1 MGGIWD
7 KIVKK
12 VDTVSNIHVPDTSS
26 RTLIKSDTCKHAFL
40 YYGCDGVGGAGQ
52 GGKVEMSG
60 VIGKLI
66 SQSIHCSLHIHE

>member
-1 MGGIWD
+1 MDIMGGTWG

-26 RTLIKSDTCKHAFL
+26 RTVIKSDTCKHAFL
-40 YYGCDGVGGAGQ
+40 YYGCDCVGGR
-52 GGKVEMSG
+52 GKVEMSG